1 MMKQIEKDLR
11 NKGQVEERKLVVVEQ
26 LFSRVVLCHDLESA
40 FETSK
45 DMRSDGVTFVTLEG
59 DVVII
64 RTQFIH
70 FIIFILVF
78 LVGAQWRPSFWWIFL
93 T

>member
-1 MMKQIEKDLR
+1 MIKLI
-11 NKGQVEERKLVVVEQ
+11 KGEERNLVVIEQ

-45 DMRSDGVTFVTLEG
+45 AMRSDGVTFVTLDG

-64 RTQFIH
+64 
-70 FIIFILVF
+70 
-78 LVGAQWRPSFWWIFL
+78 
-93 T
+93 